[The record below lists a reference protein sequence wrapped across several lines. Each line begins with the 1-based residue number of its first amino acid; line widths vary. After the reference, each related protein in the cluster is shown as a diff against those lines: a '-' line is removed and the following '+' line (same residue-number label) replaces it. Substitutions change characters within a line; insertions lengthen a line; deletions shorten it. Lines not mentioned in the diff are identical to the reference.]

1 MWEAEHV
8 GHPSDWGGVPSTVHI
23 LVYLLR
29 HLLRMTEVR
38 CGDGHSV
45 DGGEGP
51 GETTNTHYTVQS
63 HVWIKIRINDRG
75 STQLTASWPQ
85 CCGPWWFAEC
95 SSHWKREQVPVNA
108 YCGSTK
114 NVFKDEEIPSQLGL
128 TWCPYHII
136 HDNNVNYTETCRRI
150 YFTATYSTHKHVW
163 KQKQR
168 RCQLCCEG
176 LSSKI
181 KKWLR

>member
-1 MWEAEHV
+1 MWEAERV

-136 HDNNVNYTETCRRI
+136 HDNNMLITL
-150 YFTATYSTHKHVW
+150 KHVGVFTL
-163 KQKQR
+163 
-168 RCQLCCEG
+168 QLHTALTNMSENKSNVDASSAVKG
-176 LSSKI
+176 LVPK
-181 KKWLR
+181 